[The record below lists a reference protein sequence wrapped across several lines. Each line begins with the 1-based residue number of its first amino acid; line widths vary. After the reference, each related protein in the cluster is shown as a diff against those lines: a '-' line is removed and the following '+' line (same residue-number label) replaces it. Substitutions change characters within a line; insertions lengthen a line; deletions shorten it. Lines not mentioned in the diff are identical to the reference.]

1 MTSTNSPSLRLRCI
15 GLVLAGLPLM
25 AAADPPCKTI
35 SLSPG
40 ANSTEIQGVAPP
52 EGVQCL
58 RFSTEKGQTV
68 RIAVKS
74 PKNQVAFTL
83 DGMVDNRE
91 KFQFTSEKRS
101 YDVLLHQMTSAAKPV
116 DYALTLSIK

>member
-1 MTSTNSPSLRLRCI
+1 M
-15 GLVLAGLPLM
+15 
-25 AAADPPCKTI
+25 
-35 SLSPG
+35 
-40 ANSTEIQGVAPP
+40 TEIRGAAPS

-58 RFSTEKGQTV
+58 RFSTAKGQTV

-91 KFQFTSEKRS
+91 KFQFTSEKRT
-101 YDVLLHQMTSAAKPV
+101 YDVLLHQTSSAAKPV

>member
-1 MTSTNSPSLRLRCI
+1 MTPTNSLSLRLRCI
-15 GLVLAGLPLM
+15 GLALAAFPLI

-40 ANSTEIQGVAPP
+40 AFSTEIQGAAPS

-58 RFSTEKGQTV
+58 RFSTTKGQTV
-68 RIAVKS
+68 RLAVKS

-91 KFQFTSEKRS
+91 KFQFTSEKRT
-101 YDVLLHQMTSAAKPV
+101 YDVLLHQTSSAAKPV